1 MVYADDCDFITE
13 NFKEKQTTYKKAK
26 EILTEHNLLIND
38 DKTEN
43 TVVKRERKVEDEAW
57 RNVIKLGSKLGDK
70 EDIKRRKELAT
81 IAMNND
87 IWRKKKLTKLTTRIK
102 LYETLV
108 QSILLYNAGTWGMS
122 KTDEKNI
129 DSFHRKQ
136 LRQVLGIKWPH
147 KIKNEKLYEKTK
159 TQPLSKT
166 ITERRWKLLGHIM
179 RLPEECPARRA
190 MQYYFEKRTC
200 KKFPGRKR
208 TTIITTINRDI
219 QRAKNKY
226 PSFKVIPLI
235 SLVSLQNIYT
245 KAKNR
250 TLWRSIVKQV
260 VDSVYSC

>member
-1 MVYADDCDFITE
+1 ME
-13 NFKEKQTTYKKAK
+13 KE
-26 EILTEHNLLIND
+26 
-38 DKTEN
+38 
-43 TVVKRERKVEDEAW
+43 
-57 RNVIKLGSKLGDK
+57 
-70 EDIKRRKELAT
+70 
-81 IAMNND
+81 
-87 IWRKKKLTKLTTRIK
+87 KLTKLTTRIK
-102 LYETLV
+102 LYDTLV

-136 LRQVLGIKWPH
+136 LKQMLGIKWPH
-147 KIKNEKLYEKTK
+147 KIRNEKLYEKTK

-200 KKFPGRKR
+200 KKIPGRKR
-208 TTIITTINRDI
+208 TTIVTTLNRDI
-219 QRAKNKY
+219 QRARIRY
-226 PSFKVIPLI
+226 LSSFKVIPLI
-235 SLVSLQNIYT
+235 SPISLQNLYK

-250 TLWRSIVKQV
+250 TLWRSIVKQA